1 MVRWCQG
8 EGWWTSVEVSTIH
21 IPHPHTLPNHHSII
35 HHHQHLPRVPSK
47 CMPVVV
53 VGVGVGHLVVMDQLG
68 VVGVGVS
75 GGIGRE
81 MLAKVT
87 TMPLMHSGRT
97 IR

>member
-1 MVRWCQG
+1 MVV
-8 EGWWTSVEVSTIH
+8 TLTI
-21 IPHPHTLPNHHSII
+21 
-35 HHHQHLPRVPSK
+35 
-47 CMPVVV
+47 PVW
-53 VGVGVGHLVVMDQLG
+53 VMDQLG